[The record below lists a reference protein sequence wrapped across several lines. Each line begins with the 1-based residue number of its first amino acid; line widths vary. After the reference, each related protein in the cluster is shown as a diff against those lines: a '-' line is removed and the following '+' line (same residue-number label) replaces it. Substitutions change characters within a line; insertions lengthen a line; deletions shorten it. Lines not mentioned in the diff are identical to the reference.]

1 MALEK
6 TIQRDSEAYRT
17 WLCIN
22 LLSGA
27 SEKRL
32 TVERIKNKLS
42 FTCFFFFQL
51 MPLGVCSHILFPK
64 LRQCSEKHRQPVTLP
79 TTTS

>member
-1 MALEK
+1 MLTDLLSVVWRWWLSAATRLQVALEK

-42 FTCFFFFQL
+42 FTCFFFF
-51 MPLGVCSHILFPK
+51 S
-64 LRQCSEKHRQPVTLP
+64 
-79 TTTS
+79 